1 MTLDDSQAHIPD
13 LDSLILMNNEED
25 QIWPIQPGEAESEVA
40 PEETDKRNDPLWV
53 APIRR
58 EAVKKTRKAG
68 KLSLTVSLVHG
79 DVVILE
85 GDDFEVCFSVNFV
98 TRSNH
103 WHSWLVFYQTYG
115 N

>member
-25 QIWPIQPGEAESEVA
+25 QIWPIQPGEAESEIA
-40 PEETDKRNDPLWV
+40 PEETDKRNDLLRV

-103 WHSWLVFYQTYG
+103 
-115 N
+115 